1 MPQWQQFLDG
11 KVTGISPHLSSPV
24 GEGMVCL
31 QLTVLRT
38 SLTRRVVFEQK
49 KCIKKRDGPE
59 LDTL

>member
-1 MPQWQQFLDG
+1 
-11 KVTGISPHLSSPV
+11 
-24 GEGMVCL
+24 MVCL

-38 SLTRRVVFEQK
+38 TMTRRVVFELK